1 MLSIFDSGEKY
12 PITGYDNFYID
23 HLDGGEDTLNFSVKT
38 DAEIYKHIAEENR
51 VEFRDCYYK
60 LKSIDAPS
68 TYANV
73 SCTVD
78 LGFLKE
84 NFHKVYDSGSLTLFA
99 LLQTLLPAGW
109 TIKGF
114 DPGIS
119 RTIHMEN
126 ATDYDIAKQALSTY
140 SVSYEWH
147 TKTKP
152 ASVPAGDEN
161 QYETLVILNPNDTTP
176 SGEYLT
182 DQLNLRRIAFKG
194 KSTDFCTR
202 LYPYGKDGLT
212 IASVNGGL
220 EYIENHQYS
229 SDIVCGYWQDDR
241 YTVAENLKA
250 DAEKRLDTL
259 SVPARSYDCDVIDLA
274 KLDPK
279 YSDFKFSMYKVVTLI
294 DRQRHVRINHQ
305 IMKYR
310 EYPDE
315 PQRNELILSTVLKGV
330 KAQLSQAIAT
340 VQETVNQQRDV
351 QTQFSNLMANALG
364 YYHTEQRDEQGR
376 TTAYIHNKP
385 LLSES
390 STIWKISIE
399 GFAVSLDGGK
409 TWSGGFTAETTL
421 IARLIQTNKI
431 ESLANPNV
439 YFDLVNGIISASTLG
454 SSDATAADVKVRVGE
469 TEYVDGTKAKGMI
482 FRSAES
488 PGFFLVI
495 NQYIK
500 DALDHYVAD
509 IMSDGDL
516 YLRSNAHVG
525 AQENRI
531 MLMEDSDRNGTIRI
545 DRAAGQGNLEIA
557 FYSSKDGTDIYSPNN
572 TVRIFLGKDNS
583 GNDIIEFAFNNVYQG
598 YIAADGYHGLINGV
612 DGMVSANI
620 TIDNVTLHI
629 RHGLI
634 ESVSY

>member
-23 HLDGGEDTLNFSVKT
+23 HVDGGEDTLNFSVKT

-51 VEFRDCYYK
+51 VEFRDCFYR

-109 TIKGF
+109 TIKGYN
-114 DPGIS
+114 PGIS

-126 ATDYDIAKQALSTY
+126 ATDYDIVKQALSTY
-140 SVSYEWH
+140 SVAYEWH

-152 ASVPAGDEN
+152 AVVPAGDDS
-161 QYETLVILNPNDTTP
+161 QYETLIILNPNDTAP

-182 DQLNLRRIAFKG
+182 DQLNLRKIAFKG

-212 IASVNGGL
+212 IASVNGGK

-229 SDIVCGYWQDDR
+229 NDVVCGYWQDDR
-241 YTVAENLKA
+241 YTVADNLKA

-259 SVPARSYDCDVIDLA
+259 SIPARSYDCDVIDLA

-294 DRQRHVRINHQ
+294 DRQRHRRINHQ

-315 PQRNELILSTVLKGV
+315 PQRNELVLSTVLKGI

-340 VQETVNQQRDV
+340 VQETVNQQRNV

-364 YYHTEQRDEQGR
+364 YYHTEQKDEQGR
-376 TTAYIHNKP
+376 TTTYIHDKP
-385 LLSES
+385 LLTES

-409 TWSGGFTAETTL
+409 TWSGGFTA
-421 IARLIQTNKI
+421 ATNLVAQI
-431 ESLANPNV
+431 ISTNRINSISNPNV
-439 YFDLVNGIISASTLG
+439 YFDLVNGIIAASELR
-454 SSDATAADVKVRVGE
+454 SSNENAKDTFMKIGEYSINGCSYPAAAI
-469 TEYVDGTKAKGMI
+469 YGTDEIYLLLANPFKG
-482 FRSAES
+482 
-488 PGFFLVI
+488 
-495 NQYIK
+495 
-500 DALDHYVAD
+500 VAD
-509 IMSDGDL
+509 IFSPRGL
-516 YLRSNAHVG
+516 YLG
-525 AQENRI
+525 
-531 MLMEDSDRNGTIRI
+531 SDVKIHFGVNNSERGSI
-545 DRAAGQGNLEIA
+545 DE
-557 FYSSKDGTDIYSPNN
+557 
-572 TVRIFLGKDNS
+572 
-583 GNDIIEFAFNNVYQG
+583 
-598 YIAADGYHGLINGV
+598 DGYHGKINGI
-612 DGMVSANI
+612 DMESAFSGTIEIPPLTIHCDKGVI
-620 TIDNVTLHI
+620 T
-629 RHGLI
+629 
-634 ESVSY
+634 SVGSS

>member
-23 HLDGGEDTLNFSVKT
+23 HVDGGEDTLNFSVKT
-38 DAEIYKHIAEENR
+38 DADIYKHIAEENR

-99 LLQTLLPAGW
+99 LLGTILPAGW
-109 TIKGF
+109 TIKGYN
-114 DPGIS
+114 PGIS

-126 ATDYDIAKQALSTY
+126 ATDYDIAKQAMSTY
-140 SVSYEWH
+140 SVAYEWH

-152 ASVPAGDEN
+152 AVVPAGDSS

-212 IASVNGGL
+212 IASVNDGK

-229 SDIVCGYWQDDR
+229 NDIVCGYWQDDR
-241 YTVAENLKA
+241 YTIAENLKA
-250 DAEKRLDTL
+250 DGEKRLDTL

-274 KLDPK
+274 KFDPR
-279 YSDFKFSMYKVVTLI
+279 YSDFQFAMYKVVALI

-305 IMKYR
+305 IKKYR

-315 PQRNELILSTVLKGV
+315 PQRNELVLSTVLKGI

-340 VQETVNQQRDV
+340 VQETVNEQRNV

-364 YYHTEQRDEQGR
+364 YYHTEQQDEQGR
-376 TTAYIHNKP
+376 TTAYIHDKP
-385 LLSES
+385 LLTES

-431 ESLANPNV
+431 ESLTNPNV
-439 YFDLVNGIISASTLG
+439 YFDLVNGIIAASRLV
-454 SSDATAADVKVRVGE
+454 SSTEGATDTYADVGFQNWSNSDP
-469 TEYVDGTKAKGMI
+469 TKGMRLFTKDGNFGTFTQGDNLSLLAALHQGLKVNTPGDLDIASGAHDFWSSGGKYSFNRLI
-482 FRSAES
+482 FQREDDGNGIIYIIRATGKGTNDNVFYSDKTGTS
-488 PGFFLVI
+488 IIGSNRIGFFASGQQRGSI
-495 NQYIK
+495 
-500 DALDHYVAD
+500 
-509 IMSDGDL
+509 
-516 YLRSNAHVG
+516 
-525 AQENRI
+525 
-531 MLMEDSDRNGTIRI
+531 DS
-545 DRAAGQGNLEIA
+545 
-557 FYSSKDGTDIYSPNN
+557 
-572 TVRIFLGKDNS
+572 
-583 GNDIIEFAFNNVYQG
+583 
-598 YIAADGYHGLINGV
+598 DGYHGWIDGFQGYNGDVQIDNLTIHITNGRISGV
-612 DGMVSANI
+612 DG
-620 TIDNVTLHI
+620 
-629 RHGLI
+629 
-634 ESVSY
+634 

>member
-23 HLDGGEDTLNFSVKT
+23 HVDGGEDTLNFSVKT

-60 LKSIDAPS
+60 VKSIDAPS

-84 NFHKVYDSGSLTLFA
+84 NFHKVYDSGSLTLFV

-126 ATDYDIAKQALSTY
+126 ATDYDIVKQALSTY

-152 ASVPAGDEN
+152 ASVPAGDDN
-161 QYETLVILNPNDTTP
+161 QYETLVILNPNDTTS

-212 IASVNGGL
+212 IASVNDGK

-229 SDIVCGYWQDDR
+229 NDVVCGYWQDDR
-241 YTVAENLKA
+241 YTVADNLKA
-250 DAEKRLDTL
+250 DAEKKLATL
-259 SVPARSYDCDVIDLA
+259 SVPARSYDCDVLDLA

-294 DRQRHVRINHQ
+294 DRLRHARINHQ

-364 YYHTEQRDEQGR
+364 YYHTEQLDEQGR
-376 TTAYIHNKP
+376 TTTYIHDKP
-385 LLSES
+385 LLTES

-431 ESLANPNV
+431 ESLTNPNV
-439 YFDLVNGIISASTLG
+439 YFDLINGIIAS
-454 SSDATAADVKVRVGE
+454 SR
-469 TEYVDGTKAKGMI
+469 
-482 FRSAES
+482 
-488 PGFFLVI
+488 LV
-495 NQYIK
+495 
-500 DALDHYVAD
+500 A
-509 IMSDGDL
+509 S
-516 YLRSNAHVG
+516 
-525 AQENRI
+525 
-531 MLMEDSDRNGTIRI
+531 
-545 DRAAGQGNLEIA
+545 
-557 FYSSKDGTDIYSPNN
+557 
-572 TVRIFLGKDNS
+572 DNS
-583 GNDIIEFAFNNVYQG
+583 GIYADVGTEEPQYGTAQGLFLYQG
-598 YIAADGYHGLINGV
+598 TGMDTKFAQIYRMPDDRHDGANFLSLGRLGIWSCGGIGAKNANYMQFDKDSEDYGTFELRLATPTGANRVLYANKDGARFDNGSFGDYHLKGADGYPDIVLHVRGGIV
-612 DGMVSANI
+612 AN
-620 TIDNVTLHI
+620 
-629 RHGLI
+629 
-634 ESVSY
+634 S